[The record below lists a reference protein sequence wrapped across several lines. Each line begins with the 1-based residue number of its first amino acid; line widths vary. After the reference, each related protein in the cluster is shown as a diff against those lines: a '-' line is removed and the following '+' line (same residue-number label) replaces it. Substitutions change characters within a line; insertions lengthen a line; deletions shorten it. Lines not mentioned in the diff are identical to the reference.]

1 MKAGYRIGYRRVGME
16 YPMHSDCYQFF
27 VHPFSSFFQQSHTLN
42 KMQYLADTDV
52 FIVTCF
58 HKMMSQVPKSQ
69 CGQSLTVTNNM
80 WSHFRCLFTYA
91 HWGLFTSISLNGCLL
106 KWQCPDS
113 KPVSILSWFLLRLNN
128 SPVFCT
134 GFLKKSFS
142 THTIWILFC
151 SGSFMRD
158 WQPSQNNLEFIWKL
172 SRALMT
178 AWLGKNID
186 VPTCIVLSYMFHSTG
201 VNGIFSLEYCVVK
214 PKTEAAPTCQAPS
227 IHLSP

>member
-113 KPVSILSWFLLRLNN
+113 KPVSILSWFLLRLSN
-128 SPVFCT
+128 SPALFAE
-134 GFLKKSFS
+134 GFLRQPLSC
-142 THTIWILFC
+142 LC
-151 SGSFMRD
+151 SQTDCQRSSCFLLVHSLISPVATFADIR
-158 WQPSQNNLEFIWKL
+158 
-172 SRALMT
+172 
-178 AWLGKNID
+178 
-186 VPTCIVLSYMFHSTG
+186 STG
-201 VNGIFSLEYCVVK
+201 PGPMSGCEQPCLIHQLLHFHQFHVSPHPYHLNPVMF
-214 PKTEAAPTCQAPS
+214 CQFHQRMMSVPD
-227 IHLSP
+227 